1 MKERKVHIYIFVYC
15 TTFILVF
22 CKASLLSV
30 SDLIQYYG
38 TFLMETKERI
48 EAEFDHSVVGVM
60 VKSMKNVMMSLRVT
74 VVNLIK
80 ELQYWQGV

>member
-1 MKERKVHIYIFVYC
+1 M
-15 TTFILVF
+15 
-22 CKASLLSV
+22 SV

-60 VKSMKNVMMSLRVT
+60 VKSMKNVMVSLRVT

>member
-15 TTFILVF
+15 TIFILVF